1 MASGRN
7 RTRATLVGGER
18 SRGAATSLL
27 PPKQCGPPDKHTKN
41 SRCVFFYGDWGR
53 EFLVSV
59 ESQFSEFVTE
69 TKIGLKAQVVREI
82 KGKVL

>member
-1 MASGRN
+1 MWHQVGIELEPHWWEVSVLAALRHPSALRN
-7 RTRATLVGGER
+7 NVAPLIN
-18 SRGAATSLL
+18 
-27 PPKQCGPPDKHTKN
+27 TKN

-82 KGKVL
+82 KGKIL